1 MRFLLAAAALVLAMT
16 CNVIGQTP
24 SPATSGKARVL
35 STVPRKSV
43 TVTEFYRQDVHDKS
57 GQKIGQIVDVLIDPE
72 GKTSFVI
79 QVGGFLGTGEHNI
92 VVPISSVQAT
102 KKDDKSYLVLDIT
115 KDALRSAP
123 TFRYAARTWV
133 RDEIPVTK
141 NPAIINRST
150 DEGGE
155 LGHIFWGPVSKH
167 SSKPLS
173 EPLSKPLP
181 PRVRAVRA
189 LIEPGDVP
197 PRDLAGY
204 GLVAFTTLPAP
215 HDVERYKLICEAYK
229 ATLMSQDEL
238 PSNTPLS
245 EQMITFW
252 PVTDKSAP
260 EAQRTDC
267 SYLLSNYPLRVGLD
281 AIQDA
286 DKHREALASRRG
298 PFLIAWVPSDSRFK
312 PDAVV
317 LLMDLSPFE
326 GQRSFIEI
334 FQDWR
339 QKITDNPELWRRGG
353 FDIEA
358 TRRIIRDI
366 FDRYGEGLMRLIKS

>member
-1 MRFLLAAAALVLAMT
+1 MRLLLAAAALVLAMT
-16 CNVIGQTP
+16 CNVVGQTP

-79 QVGGFLGTGEHNI
+79 QVGGFLGMGEHNI

-133 RDEIPVTK
+133 RDEKAV
-141 NPAIINRST
+141 IISR
-150 DEGGE
+150 D
-155 LGHIFWGPVSKH
+155 HPRH
-167 SSKPLS
+167 HHRHH
-173 EPLSKPLP
+173 

-197 PRDLAGY
+197 PRGLAGY

-339 QKITDNPELWRRGG
+339 QQITDNPELWRRGG
-353 FDIEA
+353 FDIET